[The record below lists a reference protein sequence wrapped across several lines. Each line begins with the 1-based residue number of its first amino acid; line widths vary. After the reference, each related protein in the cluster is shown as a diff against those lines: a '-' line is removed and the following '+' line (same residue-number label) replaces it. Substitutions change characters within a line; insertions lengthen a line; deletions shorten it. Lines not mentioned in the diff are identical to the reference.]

1 MEPAKGER
9 AVRVLIIGGGGR
21 EHALAWKLA
30 QSPLLERIYCAPGN
44 AGIAAVAECVD
55 ISAVDIDRLEEFALK
70 KKIDLAVVGPEAPLA
85 AGLADR
91 FHRAGLRV
99 FGPGREGARLEW
111 SKIWA
116 KEFMARWGIPTA
128 AFAVFDDY
136 DAACRH
142 LEKHYA
148 GRPVVVKADG
158 LAAGKGVTVAR
169 DSGAAVEALRAMMV
183 EKDFGAA
190 GERVVIEDCL
200 EGEEVSVLAVTDGSE
215 LVILPPS
222 QDHKAI
228 GEGDRGPNTG
238 GMGAYAPA
246 PLLTAELARKVE
258 REVFRPFLAGLERE
272 GIDYRGVIYA
282 GLMVSRSE
290 INVLEF
296 NVRFG
301 DPETQ
306 AILLLLESDLLPLL
320 LAAAEGRLAAARKE
334 LDVRWRDGAAA
345 CVVLAS
351 AGYPGPYETGKVIQ
365 GLQEAA
371 PAEGSAPGRKD
382 GVVIFHAG
390 TSFDSQGRIVTAGG
404 RVLGVT
410 AWAGSLPAALQKAYR
425 AVEKISFEGC
435 YYRRDIGHRA
445 LKK

>member
-1 MEPAKGER
+1 
-9 AVRVLIIGGGGR
+9 VRVLIIGGGGR

-30 QSPLLERIYCAPGN
+30 QSPLLERLYCAPGN
-44 AGIAAVAECVD
+44 AGIAALAECVD
-55 ISAVDIDRLEEFALK
+55 ISPVDLDGLEKFALEE
-70 KKIDLAVVGPEAPLA
+70 KIDLTVAGPEAPLA

-91 FHRAGLRV
+91 FRRSGLRV

-111 SKIWA
+111 SKVWA
-116 KEFMARWGIPTA
+116 KERMVRWGIPTA
-128 AFAVFDDY
+128 RFAVFDDY
-136 DAACRH
+136 EAARRY

-158 LAAGKGVTVAR
+158 LASGKGVTVAP
-169 DSGAAVEALRAMMV
+169 DCSTAGEALRSMMIKKV
-183 EKDFGAA
+183 FGEA
-190 GERVVIEDCL
+190 GERVLIEDCL
-200 EGEEVSVLAVTDGSE
+200 YGEELSVLAVTDGRE
-215 LVILPPS
+215 LVMLPPS

-246 PLLTAELARKVE
+246 PLLTEDLARKVE
-258 REVFRPFLAGLERE
+258 RSVFRPFLAGLERE

-282 GLMVSRSE
+282 GLMVNGSE
-290 INVLEF
+290 INLLEF

-306 AILLLLESDLLPLL
+306 ALIPLLESDLLPLL
-320 LAAAEGRLAAARKE
+320 LAAAEGRLAGAIRE
-334 LDVRWRDGAAA
+334 LDIRWRDGSAA

-351 AGYPGPYETGKVIQ
+351 GGYPGPYETGKLIR
-365 GLQEAA
+365 GLEQAA
-371 PAEGSAPGRKD
+371 PFAGATPGGEEGL
-382 GVVIFHAG
+382 VLFHAG
-390 TSFDSQGRIVTAGG
+390 TAFDSQDRIVTAGG

-410 AWAGSLPAALQKAYR
+410 AWAKTLSDALQNAYR
-425 AVEKISFEGC
+425 AAEKIQFDGR

-445 LKK
+445 LQN

>member
-238 GMGAYAPA
+238 GMGPTPPRRCSRRNWPA
-246 PLLTAELARKVE
+246 RWNVKSSDPSWPAWSGRNRLPRGHLC
-258 REVFRPFLAGLERE
+258 RPHG
-272 GIDYRGVIYA
+272 
-282 GLMVSRSE
+282 
-290 INVLEF
+290 
-296 NVRFG
+296 
-301 DPETQ
+301 Q
-306 AILLLLESDLLPLL
+306 Q
-320 LAAAEGRLAAARKE
+320 K
-334 LDVRWRDGAAA
+334 RD
-345 CVVLAS
+345 
-351 AGYPGPYETGKVIQ
+351 
-365 GLQEAA
+365 
-371 PAEGSAPGRKD
+371 
-382 GVVIFHAG
+382 
-390 TSFDSQGRIVTAGG
+390 
-404 RVLGVT
+404 
-410 AWAGSLPAALQKAYR
+410 
-425 AVEKISFEGC
+425 
-435 YYRRDIGHRA
+435 
-445 LKK
+445 